1 MLAGLPI
8 PLRPIQLLFL
18 NLVTDGA
25 PALALGMEKGD
36 PDIMKR
42 PPRPTKEPVI
52 NRDML
57 VGIIAIPI
65 ADVIAV
71 LGAFVWALNRYPGD
85 TAAAQ
90 TVAFA
95 TLICSE
101 LLRAYT
107 SRSENYSVFSTNPFS
122 NRWLNMATGLSFVLL
137 LASIYLPFLS
147 PVFDTIP
154 LTLNDWLRIVP
165 FMLIAPAVAELVKA
179 SFRWRTARRARFAA
193 A

>member
-1 MLAGLPI
+1 
-8 PLRPIQLLFL
+8 
-18 NLVTDGA
+18 
-25 PALALGMEKGD
+25 MEKGD

-42 PPRPTKEPVI
+42 PPRPTREPVI

-65 ADVIAV
+65 ADTIAV
-71 LGAFVWALNRYPGD
+71 LGAFVMALNRYPGD
-85 TAAAQ
+85 VQTAQ

-107 SRSENYSVFSTNPFS
+107 SRSEYYSVFSTNPLA
-122 NRWLNMATGLSFVLL
+122 NRWLVLATGASFVLL
-137 LASIYLPFLS
+137 LASVYLPFLRPAFNTVS
-147 PVFDTIP
+147 
-154 LTLNDWLRIVP
+154 LSLNDWLRMVP
-165 FMLIAPAVAELVKA
+165 FMLIAPLVAELVKA
-179 SFRWRTARRARFAA
+179 FLRWRSARGVRVAA